1 MRRLL
6 VTAATTVAMAV
17 APTMASA
24 QRTSTPVPTG
34 ATEIQP
40 SSEQVGGSELRHSG
54 FILPLLVLV
63 AIILALTFTLKDK
76 HEDLP
81 TSP

>member
-1 MRRLL
+1 MRRL
-6 VTAATTVAMAV
+6 VITVATAVAMAV

-24 QRTSTPVPTG
+24 QRTSTPVPTR

-40 SSEQVGGSELRHSG
+40 SSEQVEGSELRHKG

-63 AIILALTFTLKDK
+63 AIILALTFTIKDK
-76 HEDLP
+76 HEALP